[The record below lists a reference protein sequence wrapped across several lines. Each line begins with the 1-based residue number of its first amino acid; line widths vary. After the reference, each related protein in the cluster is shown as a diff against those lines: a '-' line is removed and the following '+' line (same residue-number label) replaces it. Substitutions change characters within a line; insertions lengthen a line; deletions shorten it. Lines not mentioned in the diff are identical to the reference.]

1 MKETLSIILALVM
14 LLSTLSYAAP
24 TMVGTVETT
33 QEVAVDAAEVFKAEA
48 AEETTPVEEAADL
61 QADSEYGRLI
71 YNLDLEETNNKNG
84 VFYNGGEVSTGWK
97 TWQQVP
103 KNSSSCDFS
112 GFDGQ
117 MYFLNYNGNDKLY
130 VVDDGTGNKM
140 FKYDARYKWSRLNLI
155 AGAATSF
162 YPAGD
167 YTLVYDLWIDE
178 KYDWS
183 TSHLTQLSTSVA
195 SSGENDGNVEGG
207 IITLSNPNAKLTNG
221 TNKLTNTIK
230 FRTVANTT
238 NRFQIM
244 QDATWNNS
252 NTDLTVTSNVS
263 NLTFTYYL
271 DNIKLYY
278 QGPATV
284 TFSSSVEATVPAA
297 VTNVLPGTKLDLS
310 DYKATVADENKVFFG
325 WSLTEGGAV
334 VTELEVLKD
343 TTLYAVYRDAIT
355 ETHPTY
361 GQLAYWVDFDNGAL
375 TGAKIDYYKTTT
387 KVVKAPAGMPDA
399 YGLSVVTFNSG
410 TEPKIAEGTMQTDG
424 GYPRINIAAD
434 AQNPFP
440 DGYYTV
446 VYAAKASTSTGAN
459 NSVMANGAD
468 ETLWS
473 TGEAPIVA
481 ECAALTTELAEY
493 SVSFTKYDE
502 YLERPDGKKL
512 SSSKTSIMDDLGKI
526 GVYFTVKDNDRTVV
540 RLLDYMKVYY
550 MPFADV
556 TFDANGKDV
565 AVPTSVTDIHKIK
578 LADYTCQTAGTSRFV
593 GWSATPNGKL
603 ITEEEIV
610 ISSDTTLYAVWD
622 DNFEPSAAEADAG
635 YLLANLH
642 FNGKA
647 NTNNTNSQIFNYGT
661 VGKNE
666 YVSGTSF
673 PKVNT
678 GDASGRIWFGGSATA
693 GDPTSKFL
701 YDEVHVDNE
710 YVRTASKSSGDEVF
724 PKVDLALF
732 AGSLAD
738 GIYTFASEVYIPAG
752 QENVASAK
760 YNTYVNVNG
769 DKAVGKHDIAIGE
782 RVYVVDSILIL
793 NGKIYDPET
802 MEQAHTFT
810 PGTDRVEKFGLNF
823 IVKAVDAS
831 KPTTVSVHADNFKIY
846 YKPYTYAP
854 KSYNVN
860 SIRVNSPS
868 GIRFKASVSTIE
880 RNHNELTE
888 YGYIV
893 ARKVTLDKLVVAEN
907 ELKME
912 NTALTKGTHYVQG
925 VSYGMVD
932 GKKVDKIFEKNG
944 NVTFFTAVVYN
955 IPSNMYDDVIVVR
968 PYVMLG
974 ETAVYGE
981 PMTASIKEVAERL
994 KASEDYEKYQ
1004 TVVDKILKGEEI

>member
-1 MKETLSIILALVM
+1 MKRNFSLILALVM

-48 AEETTPVEEAADL
+48 AEETTDAVAADEAQGL
-61 QADSEYGRLI
+61 LI
-71 YNLDLEETNNKNG
+71 Y
-84 VFYNGGEVSTGWK
+84 SI
-97 TWQQVP
+97 
-103 KNSSSCDFS
+103 DF
-112 GFDGQ
+112 
-117 MYFLNYNGNDKLY
+117 
-130 VVDDGTGNKM
+130 
-140 FKYDARYKWSRLNLI
+140 DAL
-155 AGAATSF
+155 
-162 YPAGD
+162 
-167 YTLVYDLWIDE
+167 
-178 KYDWS
+178 
-183 TSHLTQLSTSVA
+183 
-195 SSGENDGNVEGG
+195 NDGNLGDQTIAPTNMSETFPSATLNVQSGNGVVEAKTTNSADKVVKVAYTGSNYSRWV
-207 IITLSNPNAKLTNG
+207 LSTGVELPDGNYRIEFDIKVDSQQGFKTGLAKTTNETTDIESFSATTNWTTVGFSFDGYKKASVTNVAKLFQCFQDG
-221 TNKLTNTIK
+221 SNK
-230 FRTVANTT
+230 
-238 NRFQIM
+238 
-244 QDATWNNS
+244 TWYF
-252 NTDLTVTSNVS
+252 D
-263 NLTFTYYL
+263 NLK
-271 DNIKLYY
+271 IYY
-278 QGPATV
+278 QGQDPATV

-343 TTLYAVYRDAIT
+343 TTLYAVYRDAFT

-410 TEPKIAEGTMQTDG
+410 TTPKIADGTMQTDG
-424 GYPRINIAAD
+424 GYPRFYLSTD
-434 AQNPFP
+434 AENPFP
-440 DGYYTV
+440 EGYYTV
-446 VYAAKASTSTGAN
+446 VWGAKTDVAVSNILAVWGSSPEYPNTVGTGSALTADYVESVSSFKYVDDKATGAN
-459 NSVMANGAD
+459 GSKDNLGGLQNIG
-468 ETLWS
+468 LYF
-473 TGEAPIVA
+473 P
-481 ECAALTTELAEY
+481 LTTD
-493 SVSFTKYDE
+493 TTDN
-502 YLERPDGKKL
+502 RKL
-512 SSSKTSIMDDLGKI
+512 NRY
-526 GVYFTVKDNDRTVV
+526 V
-540 RLLDYMKVYY
+540 DYMKVYY
-550 MPFADV
+550 TPFYDV

-647 NTNNTNSQIFNYGT
+647 NTDNTNSQIFSYGT

-666 YVSGTSF
+666 YVSGNSF
-673 PKVNT
+673 PKVNP
-678 GDASGRIWFGGSATA
+678 GDANGRIWFDGSGTA
-693 GDPTSKFL
+693 GDSTSKFL
-701 YDEVHVDNE
+701 YDEAHKDNE
-710 YVRTASKSSGDEVF
+710 YVKTASKQSGTEVY
-724 PKVDLALF
+724 PKVGVVLYS
-732 AGSLAD
+732 GSLAD
-738 GIYTFASEVYIPAG
+738 GIYTVASEIYIPAG
-752 QENVASAK
+752 QENVASVT
-760 YNTYVNVNG
+760 YNAYVYAGG
-769 DKAVGKHDIAIGE
+769 DKVANKHDISIGE
-782 RVYVVDSILIL
+782 RVYVVDSILVL
-793 NGKIYDPET
+793 NGEVYDPET
-802 MEQAHTFT
+802 MERKGTFT
-810 PGTDRVEKFGLNF
+810 VGTNNVEKFGLNF
-823 IVKAVDAS
+823 NVKADDS
-831 KPTTVSVHADNFKIY
+831 TKPTTVSVHADNFKIY

-854 KSYNVN
+854 KSYNEN

-868 GIRFKASVSTIE
+868 GIRFKASVSTLE

-893 ARKVTLDKLVVAEN
+893 ARKVTLSNLGVAEN

-932 GKKVDKIFEKNG
+932 GKKVDRIFEKNG

-981 PMTASIKEVAERL
+981 PMTASIYEVAQ
-994 KASEDYEKYQ
+994 KIAASDSYEDYK
-1004 TVVDKILKGEEI
+1004 TAVDKILNGEEL

>member
-1 MKETLSIILALVM
+1 MKKTLSIILTIVTV
-14 LLSTLSYAAP
+14 LSTAVFAAP
-24 TMVGTVETT
+24 VTVGTVETT
-33 QEVAVDAAEVFKAEA
+33 QEVAVDAAEVFEAEA
-48 AEETTPVEEAADL
+48 AEETTDTVATDEAQEL
-61 QADSEYGRLI
+61 LI
-71 YNLDLEETNNKNG
+71 YSIDFNALNDGDLGKQTIAPTNMSGTFPSATLDVQSGNG
-84 VFYNGGEVSTGWK
+84 VVEAKTTDSADKVVKVAYTGSNYSRWVLSTDVELPDGNYRIEFDIKVDSQQGFKTGLAKTTNETTDVKEFSATAEWTTVSFSFDGYKKASVTNVAKLFQCFQDGSNK
-97 TWQQVP
+97 TWY
-103 KNSSSCDFS
+103 
-112 GFDGQ
+112 FD
-117 MYFLNYNGNDKLY
+117 
-130 VVDDGTGNKM
+130 
-140 FKYDARYKWSRLNLI
+140 NLKI
-155 AGAATSF
+155 
-162 YPAGD
+162 
-167 YTLVYDLWIDE
+167 
-178 KYDWS
+178 
-183 TSHLTQLSTSVA
+183 
-195 SSGENDGNVEGG
+195 
-207 IITLSNPNAKLTNG
+207 
-221 TNKLTNTIK
+221 
-230 FRTVANTT
+230 
-238 NRFQIM
+238 
-244 QDATWNNS
+244 
-252 NTDLTVTSNVS
+252 
-263 NLTFTYYL
+263 
-271 DNIKLYY
+271 YY
-278 QGPATV
+278 QGQDPATV

-297 VTNVLPGTKLDLS
+297 VTGVLPGTKLDLS

-399 YGLSVVTFNSG
+399 YGLSVITFNSG
-410 TEPKIAEGTMQTDG
+410 TTPKIADGTMQTDG

-481 ECAALTTELAEY
+481 ECAALTTELTEY

-502 YLERPDGKKL
+502 YLEKPDGKKL

-622 DNFEPSAAEADAG
+622 DNFEPSEEEADAG

-642 FNGKA
+642 FNGNA

-673 PKVNT
+673 PKVNP
-678 GDASGRIWFGGSATA
+678 GDANGRIWFGGSATA

-701 YDEVHVDNE
+701 YDEAHKDNE
-710 YVRTASKSSGDEVF
+710 YVKTASKQSGDEVY
-724 PKVDLALF
+724 PKIDLALF

-823 IVKAVDAS
+823 IVKTVDAS

-854 KSYNVN
+854 KSYNEN
-860 SIRVNSPS
+860 SIRVNDPS
-868 GIRFKASVSTIE
+868 GLRFKASVDKLV
-880 RNHNELTE
+880 RNNKDLAE

-893 ARKVTLDKLVVAEN
+893 SRQTILTTLGVEKSDFT
-907 ELKME
+907 ME

-925 VSYGMVD
+925 VSYGKVD
-932 GKKVDKIFEKNG
+932 GKDVDRVFEQ
-944 NVTFFTAVVYN
+944 TATETYFTAVVYN

-968 PYVMLG
+968 PYVKIG
-974 ETAVYGE
+974 ETVTYGDA
-981 PMTASIKEVAERL
+981 MSASIYEVAERL
-994 KASEDYEKYQ
+994 KASDKY
-1004 TVVDKILKGEEI
+1004 VDFKEAVDKILAGEEL